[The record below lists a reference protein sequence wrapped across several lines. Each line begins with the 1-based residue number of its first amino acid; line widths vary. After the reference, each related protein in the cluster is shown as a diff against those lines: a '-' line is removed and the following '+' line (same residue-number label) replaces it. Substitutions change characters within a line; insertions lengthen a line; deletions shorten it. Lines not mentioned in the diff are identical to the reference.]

1 MIRIFLKNPSV
12 IIHFLMPE
20 GQFQR
25 NPMNGFR
32 GEFRSV
38 DFGLENGPLIPS
50 WVKQEPSLFAV
61 YGILAARKE

>member
-1 MIRIFLKNPSV
+1 
-12 IIHFLMPE
+12 MPE